1 MKKLAVLVSCLA
13 LSSCFSAGNHDVLG
27 FRNTFIEYFSTYSI
41 SFYGDDNELVSSDYV
56 EENNFKHNVILTAY
70 TGYTVVDTKIYRKDI
85 YRSEYLT
92 ANVDGVLNCGSVPV
106 AYQKGERVRAVGE
119 VTIDGTDFVLIDTKL
134 KNFVALVRRDGTF
147 YNRIGQIRNGRL
159 ALLETDFVPYPDNF
173 KMVQITTSKSVQT
186 EPVKG
191 FDIKYEGLNLG
202 RLKFTLL
209 DYSKSDGDSGYF
221 RNVSY
226 PYQPGGILDL
236 NGVGIKVIQA
246 TNEKLDYIILK

>member
-173 KMVQITTSKSVQT
+173 KWCRLQPPKACRPNRSRVLTLNM
-186 EPVKG
+186 KG
-191 FDIKYEGLNLG
+191 
-202 RLKFTLL
+202 
-209 DYSKSDGDSGYF
+209 
-221 RNVSY
+221 
-226 PYQPGGILDL
+226 
-236 NGVGIKVIQA
+236 
-246 TNEKLDYIILK
+246 

>member
-92 ANVDGVLNCGSVPV
+92 ANVDGLLNCGSVPV

-134 KNFVALVRRDGTF
+134 KNFDGAGSSGRHF
-147 YNRIGQIRNGRL
+147 LQPHRPNPQRASGVVGNGFCSVSGQFQNGADYNLQKRADRTGQ
-159 ALLETDFVPYPDNF
+159 
-173 KMVQITTSKSVQT
+173 
-186 EPVKG
+186 G
-191 FDIKYEGLNLG
+191 F
-202 RLKFTLL
+202 
-209 DYSKSDGDSGYF
+209 
-221 RNVSY
+221 
-226 PYQPGGILDL
+226 
-236 NGVGIKVIQA
+236 
-246 TNEKLDYIILK
+246 

>member
-1 MKKLAVLVSCLA
+1 MKKLGVLVSCLA

-106 AYQKGERVRAVGE
+106 AY
-119 VTIDGTDFVLIDTKL
+119 
-134 KNFVALVRRDGTF
+134 
-147 YNRIGQIRNGRL
+147 
-159 ALLETDFVPYPDNF
+159 
-173 KMVQITTSKSVQT
+173 
-186 EPVKG
+186 
-191 FDIKYEGLNLG
+191 
-202 RLKFTLL
+202 
-209 DYSKSDGDSGYF
+209 
-221 RNVSY
+221 
-226 PYQPGGILDL
+226 
-236 NGVGIKVIQA
+236 
-246 TNEKLDYIILK
+246 

>member
-1 MKKLAVLVSCLA
+1 MKKLAVLFSCLA

-134 KNFVALVRRDGTF
+134 KNFVALVRRDGTSTTASAKSATGVWRCWKRILF
-147 YNRIGQIRNGRL
+147 RIRTISKWCRLQPPKACRPNRSRVLTLN
-159 ALLETDFVPYPDNF
+159 
-173 KMVQITTSKSVQT
+173 M
-186 EPVKG
+186 KG
-191 FDIKYEGLNLG
+191 
-202 RLKFTLL
+202 
-209 DYSKSDGDSGYF
+209 
-221 RNVSY
+221 
-226 PYQPGGILDL
+226 
-236 NGVGIKVIQA
+236 
-246 TNEKLDYIILK
+246 

>member
-1 MKKLAVLVSCLA
+1 MKKFAVLFSCLV
-13 LSSCFSAGNHDVLG
+13 LSSCFSAGNHDILS
-27 FRNTFIEYFSTYSI
+27 FRNTFLEYFSTYSI
-41 SFYGDDNELVSSDYV
+41 SFYDDEPELVSSDYI
-56 EENNFKHNVILTAY
+56 EENNFKYNVILTAY
-70 TGYTVVDTKIYRKDI
+70 TGYTVVDTKVYRKDV

-92 ANVDGVLNCGSVPV
+92 VNEDGVLNCGSVPV

-119 VTIDGTDFVLIDTKL
+119 VTVDGTDFVLVETKL
-134 KNFVALVRRDGTF
+134 KNFVALVRQDGTF
-147 YNRIGQIRNGRL
+147 YNRIGQIRHGRL
-159 ALLETDFVPYPDNF
+159 ALLDTDFVPYPDGF

-221 RNVSY
+221 KNVSY
-226 PYQPGGILDL
+226 PYEVGGILDL

-246 TNEKLDYIILK
+246 TAEKLDYIILK

>member
-1 MKKLAVLVSCLA
+1 MKKLAVLFSCLA

-27 FRNTFIEYFSTYSI
+27 FRNTFLEYFSTYSI
-41 SFYGDDNELVSSDYV
+41 SFYGDGNELVSSDYV

-134 KNFVALVRRDGTF
+134 KNFVALVR
-147 YNRIGQIRNGRL
+147 Q
-159 ALLETDFVPYPDNF
+159 
-173 KMVQITTSKSVQT
+173 
-186 EPVKG
+186 
-191 FDIKYEGLNLG
+191 
-202 RLKFTLL
+202 
-209 DYSKSDGDSGYF
+209 DGDSGYF